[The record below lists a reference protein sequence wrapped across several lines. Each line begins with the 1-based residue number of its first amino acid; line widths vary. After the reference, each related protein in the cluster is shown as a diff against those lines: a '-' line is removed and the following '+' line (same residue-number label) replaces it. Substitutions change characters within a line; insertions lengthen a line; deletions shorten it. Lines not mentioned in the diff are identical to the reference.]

1 MLFKFKNKD
10 KISNEDVQTSQLFK
24 QPNDPNFK
32 SSDFKNL
39 EELFELANQTNIQIH
54 NLLKEEG
61 TITFGF
67 SDLLNGTSC
76 TTKQIE
82 EVEAYLKS
90 LSQNAYDTQRQVSI
104 VFNSL
109 SHSSQE
115 VTSAKSGINNLA
127 KEMNN
132 VSTVFESLLELFSQM
147 QNQYT
152 NINNFATIITNIAS
166 QTNLLSLNAAIE
178 AARAGEAGRGFSVVA
193 NEIKKLSESSK
204 NSATD
209 IMNALK
215 NMDVI
220 MGLLNNKSIEGK
232 EVMTSTIAH
241 IDKSNSLLDNIVI
254 AENGVHEHMQ
264 EVEESQ
270 NLNIQEI
277 EQISKNL
284 TNVSERSKTESEYL
298 QKLISSVQIKSDYYL
313 QILNHLNQ
321 ISIFSEQTKNKE

>member
-1 MLFKFKNKD
+1 MLFNFKNKNKIYD
-10 KISNEDVQTSQLFK
+10 KITQISPPTKEANCESLDSLNIK
-24 QPNDPNFK
+24 
-32 SSDFKNL
+32 
-39 EELFELANQTNIQIH
+39 EIFELSNQTNIQIH

-67 SDLLNGTSC
+67 SDLLNGTSY

-82 EVEAYLKS
+82 EIETYLKS
-90 LSQNAYDTQRQVSI
+90 LSQNANNTQKQVSI
-104 VFNSL
+104 VFQSL
-109 SHSSQE
+109 SHSSEE
-115 VTSAKSGINNLA
+115 VTSAKSGIHNLA
-127 KEMNN
+127 EEMNN
-132 VSTVFESLLELFSQM
+132 VSTVFESLLNLFSQM

-178 AARAGEAGRGFSVVA
+178 AARVGEAGRGFSVVA
-193 NEIKKLSESSK
+193 NEIKKLSESTK

-220 MGLLNNKSIEGK
+220 MGSLNDKSIEGK
-232 EVMTSTIAH
+232 KVMINTVQH
-241 IDKSNSLLDNIVI
+241 IDDSTSLLDNIVL
-254 AENGVHEHMQ
+254 AENDVHNHMQ

-270 NLNIQEI
+270 NLNIQKI
-277 EQISKNL
+277 EQIAKNL
-284 TNVSERSKTESEYL
+284 TNVSDRSKTEREYL
-298 QKLISSVQIKSDYYL
+298 QKLISSVQVKSDYYL

-321 ISIFSEQTKNKE
+321 INIFSEQSERL

>member
-1 MLFKFKNKD
+1 MIFNFKNKNTD
-10 KISNEDVQTSQLFK
+10 KFAQISPP
-24 QPNDPNFK
+24 PNKADCK
-32 SSDFKNL
+32 SLEFNNL
-39 EELFELANQTNIQIH
+39 EELFELSNQTNIQIH

-67 SDLLNGTSC
+67 SDLLNGTSY

-82 EVEAYLKS
+82 EVESYLQS
-90 LSQNAYDTQRQVSI
+90 LSQNANDTQKQVSV
-104 VFNSL
+104 VFQSL

-115 VTSAKSGINNLA
+115 VSSAKSGINNLA
-127 KEMNN
+127 VEMNN
-132 VSTVFESLLELFSQM
+132 VSTVFESLLSLFNQM

-178 AARAGEAGRGFSVVA
+178 AARVGEAGRGFSVVA
-193 NEIKKLSESSK
+193 NEIKKLSESTK

-220 MGLLNNKSIEGK
+220 MGSLNNKSIEGK
-232 EVMTSTIAH
+232 KVMTNTVKH
-241 IDKSNSLLDNIVI
+241 IDNSTTLLNNIVL
-254 AENGVHEHMQ
+254 AENVVNNNMQ
-264 EVEESQ
+264 QVEESQ
-270 NLNIQEI
+270 NLNIQKI
-277 EQISKNL
+277 EQIAKNL
-284 TNVSERSKTESEYL
+284 TNVSDRSKTEREYL
-298 QKLISSVQIKSDYYL
+298 QKLISSVQVKSDYYL

-321 ISIFSEQTKNKE
+321 INIFSEQTKTL